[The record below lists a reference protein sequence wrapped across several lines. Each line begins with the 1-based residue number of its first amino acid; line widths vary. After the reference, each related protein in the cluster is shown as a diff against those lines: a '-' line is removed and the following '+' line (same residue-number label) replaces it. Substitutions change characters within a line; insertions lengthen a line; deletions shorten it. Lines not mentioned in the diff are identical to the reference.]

1 MHWDR
6 CILKYLCALIG
17 EIITCLFLIFYI
29 SLRNLPCSLYEFFDQ
44 SRSLVMLERSDV
56 TENTP
61 VSFHN
66 FGLAQVTKTLDK
78 HKLLDLQ

>member
-1 MHWDR
+1 
-6 CILKYLCALIG
+6 
-17 EIITCLFLIFYI
+17 
-29 SLRNLPCSLYEFFDQ
+29 
-44 SRSLVMLERSDV
+44 MLERSDV

-66 FGLAQVTKTLDK
+66 FGMAQVMKTLDK